1 MFIFFVWFRAALHR
15 VRTDQILEFGWR
27 WLLPLSLVNLAMAAA
42 LRLWV
47 YDGINEEWPILIPI
61 LITSISLA
69 LFILLSIDEDP
80 VALEEQTRPFS
91 VQTIDVAGPGQHKE

>member
-27 WLLPLSLVNLAMAAA
+27 WLLPLSLVNLAIAAA

-47 YDGINEEWPILIPI
+47 YDGINEEWPILIPV

-80 VALEEQTRPFS
+80 EALEAQIRPFS
-91 VQTIDVAGPGQHKE
+91 VQTVDVAGPGQHRE

>member
-1 MFIFFVWFRAALHR
+1 
-15 VRTDQILEFGWR
+15 
-27 WLLPLSLVNLAMAAA
+27 MAAA

>member
-1 MFIFFVWFRAALHR
+1 
-15 VRTDQILEFGWR
+15 
-27 WLLPLSLVNLAMAAA
+27 MAAA

-47 YDGINEEWPILIPI
+47 YDGINGEWPILIPI

-80 VALEEQTRPFS
+80 EALEAQTRPFS
-91 VQTIDVAGPGQHKE
+91 VQTEDPAGPGQHRV